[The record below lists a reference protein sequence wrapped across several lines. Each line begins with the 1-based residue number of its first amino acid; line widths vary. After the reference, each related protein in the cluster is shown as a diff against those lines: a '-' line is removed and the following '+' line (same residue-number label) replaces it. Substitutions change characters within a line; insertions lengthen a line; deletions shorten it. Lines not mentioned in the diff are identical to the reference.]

1 MALCTFSSK
10 LVMDGFTVLDNTF
23 LNEFLPQATG
33 DDVKVYLYGLNLCSN
48 PNEEDNN
55 LDTICKVLSLTEDQV
70 IKSFSYWQEMG
81 LVQLVSANP
90 LEVKYLPVRA
100 HSGSAKIRDKNKYS
114 DFNKQIQE
122 IISGRM
128 ITPNEYNE
136 YHSLIEIHHFE
147 PEALVLIARYCT
159 TIKSTSIGYS
169 YILAVARDFARDGL
183 KTVET
188 VEQKFIEQEK
198 STKEIKQILD
208 SLGLKREAD
217 IDERNLYLKWTNSFG
232 FTHGVVLAVAKTLK
246 KKGGFA
252 RLDSVLSKYF
262 EQKLLTMEEIS
273 AFSEERDAMFES
285 AKNISRTLGLYYQNL
300 ESVVDTYI
308 IDWKNKGFDFDTLE
322 YISKFCFT
330 QSIRTLDGM
339 NTIVQKFFKLGVI
352 SIESIVQ
359 YIDASIKTDEL
370 IKEVFDKTGL
380 IKSVSSYDRDFYKTW
395 TTNWGFSHEQVLLAC
410 ELATG
415 KVNPITYLNKVL
427 ADLHE
432 QGVSVN
438 ADVVKALKT
447 KPATTSSTQKTTEKQ
462 NYLKH
467 NYTKEELS
475 GLIDSLDDV
484 EI

>member
-1 MALCTFSSK
+1 
-10 LVMDGFTVLDNTF
+10 MDGFTVLDNNF
-23 LNEFLPQATG
+23 LNEFLPQSTG
-33 DDVKVYLYGLNLCSN
+33 EDVKVYLYGLNLCSN

-55 LDTICKVLSLTEDQV
+55 LDTICKILSMTEDQV

-81 LVQLVSANP
+81 LVQLVSTNP
-90 LEVKYLPVRA
+90 LEIKYLPVRA
-100 HSGSAKIRDKNKYS
+100 HSGSAKIRNKDKYS

-128 ITPNEYNE
+128 ITPNEFNE
-136 YHSLIEIHHFE
+136 YYSLIETYHFE
-147 PEALVLIARYCT
+147 PEALILIARYCT
-159 TIKSTSIGYS
+159 AIKTSSIGYP
-169 YILAVARDFARDGL
+169 YILAVAKDFAREGL

-188 VEQKFIEQEK
+188 VEQKFVEQEK

-232 FTHGVVLAVAKTLK
+232 FTHGVILAVAKTLK

-262 EQKLLTMEEIS
+262 EQKLFTMEEIS

-300 ESVVDTYI
+300 ESVVDTYV
-308 IDWKNKGFDFDTLE
+308 IDWTNKGFDFATLE

-339 NTIVQKFFKLGVI
+339 NTVIQKFFKLGVI
-352 SIESIVQ
+352 SIEAIVQ

-370 IKEVFDKTGL
+370 IKEIFDKCGL

-395 TTNWGFSHEQVLLAC
+395 TSNWGFSHEQVLMAT
-410 ELATG
+410 ELTTG
-415 KVNPITYLNKVL
+415 KNNPITYLNKVL

-438 ADVVKALKT
+438 AEMIKALKS
-447 KPATTSSTQKTTEKQ
+447 KPTTNTTSTSAPEKQ
-462 NYLKH
+462 NYATH
-467 NYTKEELS
+467 NYSKEDLA
-475 GLIDSLDDV
+475 GVFDSLDDV
-484 EI
+484 EV

>member
-1 MALCTFSSK
+1 
-10 LVMDGFTVLDNTF
+10 MDGFTVLDNNF
-23 LNEFLPQATG
+23 LNEFLPQSTG
-33 DDVKVYLYGLNLCSN
+33 EDVKVYLYGLNLCSN

-55 LDTICKVLSLTEDQV
+55 LDTICKILSMTEDQV

-81 LVQLVSANP
+81 LVQLVSTNP
-90 LEVKYLPVRA
+90 LEIKYLPVRA
-100 HSGSAKIRDKNKYS
+100 HSGSAKIRNKDKYS

-128 ITPNEYNE
+128 ITPNEFNE
-136 YHSLIEIHHFE
+136 YYSLIETYHFE
-147 PEALVLIARYCT
+147 PEALILIARYCT
-159 TIKSTSIGYS
+159 AIKTSSIGYP
-169 YILAVARDFARDGL
+169 YILAVAKDFARDGL

-188 VEQKFIEQEK
+188 VEQKFVEQEK

-232 FTHGVVLAVAKTLK
+232 FTHGVILAVAKTLK

-252 RLDSVLSKYF
+252 RLDGVLSKYF
-262 EQKLLTMEEIS
+262 EQKLFTMEEIS

-300 ESVVDTYI
+300 ESVVDTYV
-308 IDWKNKGFDFDTLE
+308 IDWTNKGFDFATLE

-339 NTIVQKFFKLGVI
+339 NTVIQKFFKLGVI
-352 SIESIVQ
+352 SIEAIVQ

-370 IKEVFDKTGL
+370 IKEIFDKCGL

-395 TTNWGFSHEQVLLAC
+395 TSNWGFSHEQVLMAT
-410 ELATG
+410 ELTTG
-415 KVNPITYLNKVL
+415 KNNPITYLNKVL

-438 ADVVKALKT
+438 AEMIKALKS
-447 KPATTSSTQKTTEKQ
+447 KPTTNTTSTSAPEKQ
-462 NYLKH
+462 NYATH
-467 NYTKEELS
+467 NYSKEDLA
-475 GLIDSLDDV
+475 GVFDSLDDV
-484 EI
+484 EV

>member
-359 YIDASIKTDEL
+359 YIDASIKTDGL

-395 TTNWGFSHEQVLLAC
+395 TTNWGFSHEQVLLAA
-410 ELATG
+410 ELSTG
-415 KVNPITYLNKVL
+415 KGNPITYLNKVL

-432 QGVSVN
+432 QGVSVTK
-438 ADVVKALKT
+438 DVVSALQT
-447 KPATTSSTQKTTEKQ
+447 KPSKPQTSVPEKQ
-462 NYLKH
+462 NYATH
-467 NYTKEELS
+467 NYSKEDLA
-475 GLIDSLDDV
+475 GVFDSLDDV
-484 EI
+484 EL

>member
-395 TTNWGFSHEQVLLAC
+395 TTNWGFSHEQVLLAA
-410 ELATG
+410 ELSTG
-415 KVNPITYLNKVL
+415 KGNPITYLNKVL

-432 QGVSVN
+432 QGVSVTK
-438 ADVVKALKT
+438 DVVSALQT
-447 KPATTSSTQKTTEKQ
+447 KPSKPQTSVPEKQ
-462 NYLKH
+462 NYATH
-467 NYTKEELS
+467 NYSKEDLA
-475 GLIDSLDDV
+475 GVFDSLDDV
-484 EI
+484 EL